1 LGILA
6 RRLSRQ
12 KAAYGAVKP
21 GDWFLTARERGNTF
35 TELDSRHPDGL
46 AWSTGNNVRALIHG
60 AVYFHE
66 LLTAVEAM
74 GKGDRLMFT
83 DWRGDPDE
91 RLEGAGTEI
100 AAVFVAAIH
109 RGVDVRGLL
118 WRSHFDKLHFSA
130 KENRRL
136 GEDIEAAGGQCLLD
150 MRVRRLG
157 SHHQKLV
164 LLRHADHPERD
175 IAYIGGIDLCHGR
188 RDDHDHAGDPQSIEM
203 AKVYG
208 GRPPWHDIQLAIQ
221 GPAVGDA
228 EIVFRERWNDPASLT
243 PNPVHMVGRILRRED
258 PKARPLPAQLP
269 DPAPRG
275 SHAAQILRTYPP
287 RRPGYPFAPAGEMSV
302 ARGYTKAL
310 KQARSLVY
318 VEDQY
323 MWSADVARV
332 FASALVRE
340 PELRMIVII
349 PGFPDQD
356 GKASLPPYLLGRE
369 PAMSM
374 LEKAGGSRV
383 AFYSLENSSS
393 VPIYVHAKIC
403 VIDDTWSCVGSDN
416 ANRRS
421 WTHDSELS
429 CAVLEM
435 NPTSADS
442 WARSVRLE
450 LAREHLGENAPL
462 ADLSDPIQTFD
473 MFQKT
478 AQALDLWHSNGGQ
491 GPRPTG
497 RLRTYSQPSVKK
509 RTRLWATPIY
519 RLLYDPDGRSMWKR
533 LRHQF

>member
-1 LGILA
+1 
-6 RRLSRQ
+6 
-12 KAAYGAVKP
+12 
-21 GDWFLTARERGNTF
+21 
-35 TELDSRHPDGL
+35 
-46 AWSTGNNVRALIHG
+46 
-60 AVYFHE
+60 
-66 LLTAVEAM
+66 
-74 GKGDRLMFT
+74 
-83 DWRGDPDE
+83 
-91 RLEGAGTEI
+91 
-100 AAVFVAAIH
+100 
-109 RGVDVRGLL
+109 
-118 WRSHFDKLHFSA
+118 
-130 KENRRL
+130 
-136 GEDIEAAGGQCLLD
+136 
-150 MRVRRLG
+150 
-157 SHHQKLV
+157 
-164 LLRHADHPERD
+164 
-175 IAYIGGIDLCHGR
+175 
-188 RDDHDHAGDPQSIEM
+188 
-203 AKVYG
+203 
-208 GRPPWHDIQLAIQ
+208 
-221 GPAVGDA
+221 
-228 EIVFRERWNDPASLT
+228 
-243 PNPVHMVGRILRRED
+243 
-258 PKARPLPAQLP
+258 
-269 DPAPRG
+269 
-275 SHAAQILRTYPP
+275 
-287 RRPGYPFAPAGEMSV
+287 
-302 ARGYTKAL
+302 L